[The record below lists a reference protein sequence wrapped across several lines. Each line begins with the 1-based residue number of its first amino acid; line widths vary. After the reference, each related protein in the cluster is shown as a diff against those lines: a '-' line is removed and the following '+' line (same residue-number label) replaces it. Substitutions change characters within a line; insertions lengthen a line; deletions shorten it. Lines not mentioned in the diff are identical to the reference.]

1 MKKTLLLI
9 AGATM
14 AVAGAAQAQDNT
26 TSYGPLRFGLS
37 AGPAYVSPFDSS
49 AARFER
55 DNPVNSLPWT
65 DRANAAP
72 SDKGPE
78 LGPEGSGTPM
88 SRGGINDT
96 LTGASA
102 PAILGAPAPAKHK
115 AARTKKAKAADAGA
129 DKPKP

>member
-9 AGATM
+9 
-14 AVAGAAQAQDNT
+14 VGAAMVSGAAHAQDNT

-37 AGPAYVSPFDSS
+37 AGPAYASPFDSS

-55 DNPVNSLPWT
+55 DNPVNRLPWT

-96 LTGASA
+96 LTGGSA
-102 PAILGAPAPAKHK
+102 PAILGAPAPAKRK
-115 AARTKKAKAADAGA
+115 AARTDKAKAADAGA